1 MRASDSPVTAVDR
14 PFLERA
20 YELATRGT
28 GSTAPNPPV
37 GAVVVRGGRVVG
49 EGYHHRAGAAHA
61 ESNALVRA
69 GDAARGATLYVSLEP
84 CARAGRVPAC
94 APAVARA
101 GIARVVCGTVDPNP
115 ATDGAGIASLRERGI
130 EVALADDARAR
141 ELIELFAGSIVA
153 RRPYVALKMAMSL
166 DGAIASQP
174 GVLQRLSGEAERLY
188 VRDLRVAYDGVMV
201 GAGTV
206 RVDDPRLT
214 VRPPYHR
221 LRPFVRVVACET
233 ASIPASSRIFAS
245 LDGYAPTVV
254 LAPRG
259 LAAQFEN
266 LREVATVLFV
276 GDERSERLD
285 LPAAMQALREAGVYS
300 VLCEGGPTLGAR
312 LIAAAVVDRVYWAIA
327 PTLLSGPRAVPV
339 LAGVDFGTL
348 ERRLHFDRVTRIGD
362 DVVIAGR
369 FASV

>member
-1 MRASDSPVTAVDR
+1 MTP
-14 PFLERA
+14 
-20 YELATRGT
+20 
-28 GSTAPNPPV
+28 
-37 GAVVVRGGRVVG
+37 
-49 EGYHHRAGAAHA
+49 AHVN
-61 ESNALVRA
+61 SSSSSR
-69 GDAARGATLYVSLEP
+69 
-84 CARAGRVPAC
+84 
-94 APAVARA
+94 
-101 GIARVVCGTVDPNP
+101 
-115 ATDGAGIASLRERGI
+115 
-130 EVALADDARAR
+130 
-141 ELIELFAGSIVA
+141 FIVA

-166 DGAIASQP
+166 DGAIAPQP

-188 VRDLRVAYDGVMV
+188 VRELRVAYDAVMV

-221 LRPFVRVVACET
+221 LRPFVRIVACET
-233 ASIPASSRIFAS
+233 ATVPASCRIFAS
-245 LDGYAPTVV
+245 LDGYAPAVV

-266 LREVATVLFV
+266 LRESATVLLV

-285 LPAAMQALREAGVYS
+285 LSAAMQALREAGVYS

-312 LIAAAVVDRVYWAIA
+312 LIAAGVVDRVYWAIA

-348 ERRLHFDRVTRIGD
+348 ERRLHFDRVTRIGE

-369 FASV
+369 FAGV